1 MSGSVNRKSFGFWI
15 ASYYQI
21 GPVFRKLLDVDIKSS
36 SICNHQLTHNFLRAI
51 LKIIPKYPTLYFE
64 ILP

>member
-1 MSGSVNRKSFGFWI
+1 MSGSVNRKTFGFWI

-36 SICNHQLTHNFLRAI
+36 PICKLFLENPLEYVEIHENI
-51 LKIIPKYPTLYFE
+51 LKN
-64 ILP
+64 